1 MKVAIT
7 GSTGFVGNHLVRS
20 LKNSGHIIDL
30 IDLRS
35 SSDIRLDSEIMICLH
50 GKAHDLKNISNEEEY
65 FYVNTKLTQ
74 KMFDIFLQSNTS
86 TFIYISSVKAVADS
100 TSVILTENHIPNPLS
115 IYGKSKL
122 KAEEYLLNTLLPA
135 DKRLFILRPCMIH
148 GEGNKGNLNL
158 LYNIIKTRIPWPL
171 GSYNN
176 KRSFCSIDNLVF
188 IIMELITN
196 QNINSGIY
204 NVADDES
211 LSTNDLF
218 KLISQTIGVKSYIIN
233 VPKFVVNMIAKL
245 GDILYLPINSER
257 LHKLTESYVVSN
269 IKIKNAINKSLPQN
283 TFDGLIKTIN
293 SFK

>member
-7 GSTGFVGNHLVRS
+7 GSTGFVGIHLVRS
-20 LKNSGHIIDL
+20 LKNSGHVIDL

-74 KMFDIFLQSNTS
+74 KMFDIFLQSNAS
-86 TFIYISSVKAVADS
+86 TFIYLSSVKAVADS
-100 TSVILTENHIPNPLS
+100 TSVILSENHIPNPLS

-122 KAEEYLLNTLLPA
+122 KAEEYLLNTLLPS

-188 IIMELITN
+188 IILELITN

-233 VPKFVVNMIAKL
+233 VPKFVINMIAKL

-257 LHKLTESYVVSN
+257 LHKLTESYVVIN